1 MSEGGF
7 SSFGKFRGHNRNRV
21 SDDRIQY
28 LLRAEEQ
35 LLQSISTHT
44 SLPKV
49 LNEICSAI
57 DLQIGN
63 VVSLI
68 SLPGDDPSALAAI
81 AGNAAL
87 FGLYTFY
94 SEAVADE
101 NEVPVGFLEM
111 YCSVARSPNASELQ
125 LIERAKCLIGI
136 AIQRHQDAA
145 EKGNRT
151 VRADTAARGRLPES
165 PDSLN

>member
-1 MSEGGF
+1 MSNGGF
-7 SSFGKFRGHNRNRV
+7 GSPGKLRRHSTNRD

-35 LLQSISTHT
+35 LLHSISTHVA
-44 SLPKV
+44 LPKV

-68 SLPGDDPSALAAI
+68 SLPGDDPGELAAI

-94 SEAVADE
+94 SEGIADE

-111 YCSVARSPNASELQ
+111 FCSVDRSPNAGELQ
-125 LIERAKCLIGI
+125 LIERAKCLIAI
-136 AIQRHQDAA
+136 AIQRHHDGA

-151 VRADTAARGRLPES
+151 VRADMAARGRLPES

>member
-7 SSFGKFRGHNRNRV
+7 TSPGKLRRHITNRV

-28 LLRAEEQ
+28 LLWAEEQ

-49 LNEICSAI
+49 LNEICTAL

-68 SLPGDDPSALAAI
+68 SLPGDDPSELAAI

-87 FGLYTFY
+87 FGLHTFC
-94 SEAVADE
+94 SEGIVDE

-111 YCSVARSPNASELQ
+111 YCSVARSPNAGELQ
-125 LIERAKCLIGI
+125 LIERAKCLVAI
-136 AIQRHQDAA
+136 AIQRHNDAA

-151 VRADTAARGRLPES
+151 VRADMPARGGLPEWPVS
-165 PDSLN
+165 SN

>member
-1 MSEGGF
+1 MSNGGF
-7 SSFGKFRGHNRNRV
+7 GSPGKLRRHNTNRD

-35 LLQSISTHT
+35 LLHSISTHVA
-44 SLPKV
+44 LPKV

-68 SLPGDDPSALAAI
+68 SLPGDDPGELAAI

-94 SEAVADE
+94 SEGIVDE

-111 YCSVARSPNASELQ
+111 FCSVDRSPNAGELQ
-125 LIERAKCLIGI
+125 LIERAKCLIAI
-136 AIQRHQDAA
+136 AIQRHHDGA

-151 VRADTAARGRLPES
+151 VRADMAARGRLPES

>member
-7 SSFGKFRGHNRNRV
+7 GSPGKLRRHNTNRD

-28 LLRAEEQ
+28 LLRTEEQ
-35 LLQSISTHT
+35 LLQSISTHG

-68 SLPGDDPSALAAI
+68 SLPGDDPGDLAAI

-94 SEAVADE
+94 SEGIVDE
-101 NEVPVGFLEM
+101 NEGPVGFLEM
-111 YCSVARSPNASELQ
+111 YCSVARSPNACELQ
-125 LIERAKCLIGI
+125 LIERAKCLITI

-145 EKGNRT
+145 EKGNRK
-151 VRADTAARGRLPES
+151 VRTDTAARGRLPES